1 MESINFWDSNIWSFI
16 LIIGV
21 LGVTVIF
28 AGFLRNNVKWIKRS
42 MIPSSVLGGVILLLV
57 STAVFY
63 FTGGEKNGGQY
74 LFELSVF
81 NSQKISGMTTLE
93 ILTYH
98 CLGLG
103 FVATALRPGE
113 KPFNKKR
120 AGEVFDSGLLTVS
133 GYVVQGIIGIA
144 ITVVLA
150 ICGSTLWKGAGVLLP
165 FGYGQGTGQAMN
177 FGSIYGNA
185 EQVWGFATV
194 ESGRSF
200 GLTIAALGFLSA
212 CIGGV
217 IYLNIMRKKG
227 KIKIKEDA
235 EEKLT
240 IDDIIVPNET
250 PMSGSVDKMTIQIAL
265 VAAVYGLSY
274 VVMEVICNLLNLGE
288 SMRAT
293 IFGFN
298 FLIGTFL
305 AIGIKS
311 IIAKLHQKNKIKR
324 QFINKFLM
332 NRIAGFLF
340 DFMVVAGIAA
350 IRINEIRD
358 FLGALLLLGMAGAFV
373 TFLYTN
379 VICKKL
385 FKAYAP
391 EQFLAFYGML
401 TGTASTGIILLRV
414 IDDDLVSPAS
424 DNLVYQ
430 NLPAILFGFP
440 IMLLG
445 TYIYT
450 GGENAVYITLGLL
463 CAFFV
468 VLQLLLFRRQIFG
481 KKGKITTDTATST
494 TTE

>member
-1 MESINFWDSNIWSFI
+1 MQPVNFWDSNVWSFI

-21 LGVTVIF
+21 LGFGVVV
-28 AGFLRNNVKWIKRS
+28 AGLLRNNIKWIKRS
-42 MIPSSVLGGVILLLV
+42 LIPSSVLGGVILLV
-57 STAVFY
+57 ISTIIFY
-63 FTGGEKNGGQY
+63 ATGGENGGKY
-74 LFELSVF
+74 LFELDCF
-81 NSQKISGMTTLE
+81 NSADMSGMTTLE

-113 KPFNKKR
+113 KKFNKQR
-120 AGEVFDSGLLTVS
+120 AGEVFDSGILTVS
-133 GYVVQGIIGIA
+133 GYLLQAFVGIA
-144 ITVVLA
+144 ITVILA
-150 ICGSTLWKGAGVLLP
+150 ICGSKLWSGAGILLP

-185 EQVWGFATV
+185 EQTWGFATV

-227 KIKIKEDA
+227 KIKIKEET
-235 EEKLT
+235 EEKLH
-240 IDDIIVPNET
+240 IDDVISPNES
-250 PMSGSVDKMTIQIAL
+250 PMSGSVDKITIQLAL
-265 VAAVYGLSY
+265 VVAVYGISY
-274 VVMEVICNLLNLGE
+274 VVMELICSLLNLGE

-305 AIGIKS
+305 AILFKS
-311 IIAKLHQKNKIKR
+311 IITGLHRKEKIKK

-340 DFMVVAGIAA
+340 DFMVVAGISA

-358 FLGALLLLGMAGAFV
+358 YLGALLLLGVAGLLATYIYVNF
-373 TFLYTN
+373 
-379 VICKKL
+379 ICKKL
-385 FKAYAP
+385 FKDYAS
-391 EQFLAFYGML
+391 EQFLSFFGML
-401 TGTASTGIILLRV
+401 TGTASTGVILLRV
-414 IDDDLVSPAS
+414 IDDNLVSPAS

-440 IMLLG
+440 MMLLG

-450 GGENAVYITLGLL
+450 GGPNAVYITLALVV
-463 CAFFV
+463 AFFI
-468 VLQLLLFRRQIFG
+468 VLQFILFRRSIF
-481 KKGKITTDTATST
+481 KKRKLDLPSS
-494 TTE
+494 E

>member
-1 MESINFWDSNIWSFI
+1 MESVNFWDSDVWSFV

-21 LGVTVIF
+21 LGL
-28 AGFLRNNVKWIKRS
+28 AMALASFLRNNVRWIRRS
-42 MIPSSVLGGVILLLV
+42 LIPSSVLGGVMVLIV
-57 STAVFY
+57 STIIFY
-63 FTGGEKNGGQY
+63 ATGGQNGGKY
-74 LFELSVF
+74 LFELDCF
-81 NSQKISGMTTLE
+81 NSNTTSGMTTLE

-103 FVATALRPGE
+103 FVATALRPGG
-113 KPFNKKR
+113 KKFTGKR
-120 AGEVFDSGLLTVS
+120 AGEVFDSGLMTVS
-133 GYVVQGIIGIA
+133 SYLLQAFVGIA
-144 ITVVLA
+144 ITVLLA
-150 ICGSTLWKGAGVLLP
+150 WCGSKLWNGAGILLP

-185 EQVWGFATV
+185 EQVWGFASV
-194 ESGRSF
+194 EEGRSF

-227 KIKIKEDA
+227 RIRIKDHAPK
-235 EEKLT
+235 T
-240 IDDIIVPNET
+240 ISHDDVISYNET
-250 PMSGSVDKMTIQIAL
+250 PMSGSVDKMTIQLAL
-265 VAAVYGLSY
+265 VVAIYGLSY
-274 VVMEVICNLLNLGE
+274 LLMELICTLFRLGE

-305 AIGIKS
+305 AIAFKG
-311 IIAKLHQKNKIKR
+311 AVAGLHRQNKIKK

-350 IRINEIRD
+350 IRIDAIRD
-358 FLGALLLLGMAGAFV
+358 FLGALLLLGVAGLVV
-373 TFLYTN
+373 TYFYVN
-379 VICKKL
+379 FICKKL
-385 FKAYAP
+385 FPNYAH
-391 EQFLAFYGML
+391 EQFLAFFGML
-401 TGTASTGIILLRV
+401 TGTASTGVILLRV
-414 IDDDLVSPAS
+414 LDDELVSPAS

-440 IMLLG
+440 MMLLG

-450 GGENAVYITLGLL
+450 GGANAVYVTLILI
-463 CAFFV
+463 AVFFV
-468 VLQLLLFRRQIFG
+468 VLQIIMFRRTVFK
-481 KKGKITTDTATST
+481 KKGNPIAST
-494 TTE
+494 EESPQ